1 MIPARIFNGEAWQNM
16 RSRSKG
22 VTTVVGAA
30 VVMAI
35 IFTIL
40 VPLIILLQNANAL
53 YNQEANM
60 RRIRDVERATENLE
74 VLWTYTD
81 ATGRHS
87 LIISNIGPVHVK
99 IVRVWSWDVD
109 NQQPTPST
117 QGTGYC
123 LTGLDIGLAPGSTQT
138 VDVTDCVTG
147 FTGNLTF
154 IVVTER
160 GRLFSTDIIRLSSGV
175 PPSGKYPYTLTIS
188 IVNMHNGWGYRI
200 RITPKSGSAV
210 PRSFTY
216 WATASNDNVTMA
228 LGVTPGK
235 FMVELLYKTGHGQGN
250 KWKKVPE
257 GWLISPESNP
267 IEVSVPEIRSLIFI
281 LEPEKS

>member
-1 MIPARIFNGEAWQNM
+1 MIPARTFNGEAWQNM

-87 LIISNIGPVHVK
+87 LIISNIGPIHVK

-123 LTGLDIGLAPGSTQT
+123 LTGLDVGLAPGSTQT
-138 VDVTDCVTG
+138 VDVTDCVSG

-188 IVNMHNGWGYRI
+188 IMNMNKGKTYGL
-200 RITPKSGSAV
+200 RITPISGSAA
-210 PRSFTY
+210 PTFYSHH
-216 WATASNDNVTMA
+216 ATADNENVTIA
-228 LGVTPGK
+228 FGVTPGK
-235 FMVELLYKTGHGQGN
+235 FILELFIQHGN
-250 KWKKVPE
+250 KWQTIPE
-257 GWLISPESNP
+257 NQLISPESNP
-267 IEVSVPEIRSLIFI
+267 IEVSVPEIRSLVFR
-281 LEPEKS
+281 LK